1 MLLLLVQYLQYC
13 LWINRGLCWAML
25 SGFLLC
31 SLSQMLQLNSVLNFF
46 PQKLVEFFFQTFSFK
61 LNNNSIVKKK
71 ISHPFLKYNYCGSI
85 QLKSVLIIFIA
96 EPERQKRKIKN
107 VVLKILCFK

>member
-1 MLLLLVQYLQYC
+1 
-13 LWINRGLCWAML
+13 ML

-71 ISHPFLKYNYCGSI
+71 SPTLF
-85 QLKSVLIIFIA
+85 
-96 EPERQKRKIKN
+96 
-107 VVLKILCFK
+107 